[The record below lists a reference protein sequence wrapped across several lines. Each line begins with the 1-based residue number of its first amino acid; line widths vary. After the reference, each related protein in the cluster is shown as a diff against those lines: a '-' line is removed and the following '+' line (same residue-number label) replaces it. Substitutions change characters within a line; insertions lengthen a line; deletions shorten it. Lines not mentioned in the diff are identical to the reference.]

1 MIGGIVAPV
10 IRRFSF
16 SSEILEHE
24 LVEFIKNVIFCNIP
38 WHFCPCVV
46 FSDFCIET
54 KSMVK
59 LIHIEF
65 YKIFIKKVFYRFAGS
80 QIYSFTDLQVCVD
93 PHFVLGD
100 LPLRRQGV
108 GGLLLPLFLQPA
120 SHVGVV

>member
-24 LVEFIKNVIFCNIP
+24 LVEFIKNVIFCNIT
-38 WHFCPCVV
+38 WHRRFA
-46 FSDFCIET
+46 D
-54 KSMVK
+54 
-59 LIHIEF
+59 LQ
-65 YKIFIKKVFYRFAGS
+65 FYR
-80 QIYSFTDLQVCVD
+80 FTDLQVCVD

-108 GGLLLPLFLQPA
+108 GGLLVPLFLQPA

>member
-16 SSEILEHE
+16 SSEILEHG
-24 LVEFIKNVIFCNIP
+24 LVEFIKNVILLQ
-38 WHFCPCVV
+38 VR
-46 FSDFCIET
+46 
-54 KSMVK
+54 
-59 LIHIEF
+59 
-65 YKIFIKKVFYRFAGS
+65 RFA
-80 QIYSFTDLQVCVD
+80 DLQVCVD

-108 GGLLLPLFLQPA
+108 GGLLVLLFLQPA